1 VPKQAFNLK
10 RDAQHMA
17 FKGAFDVERHVQLWR
32 LAPKRKENVTYII
45 QLLEEIFTNA
55 TVDKKV
61 VVALLD
67 NDRKKG
73 ARLKRGQDD
82 VLRQVRHV
90 KETYTYLWKRPIH
103 ICDRDLSIFV
113 KETYTYLNDR
123 RKGARLKRGQKM
135 MSFVRY
141 ATYMSKRPIHAC
153 ERDLYVF
160 ERPQKGRAPQTRP
173 RGCPSSGTAT

>member
-17 FKGAFDVERHVQLWR
+17 FKSAFDVERHVQLWK
-32 LAPKRKENVTYII
+32 LAPKRKENVTCVI

-73 ARLKRGQDD
+73 ARLKRGHED
-82 VLRQVRHV
+82 VLRQVGPR
-90 KETYTYLWKRPIH
+90 
-103 ICDRDLSIFV
+103 
-113 KETYTYLNDR
+113 
-123 RKGARLKRGQKM
+123 
-135 MSFVRY
+135 
-141 ATYMSKRPIHAC
+141 
-153 ERDLYVF
+153 ERDLYIFVR
-160 ERPQKGRAPQTRP
+160 ETYTHLNDRQKGASLR
-173 RGCPSSGTAT
+173 SG